1 MIETRITADL
11 MRAQSTAQAAILSD
25 AAQGHAAAGR
35 VVEAIA
41 AAWAV
46 EVLRLQATLAG
57 QILLDRRA
65 PNYRYFEAAEAIMT
79 GLDQPWKPGATAAD
93 TIRAGRD
100 ALARVVEPVVLS
112 QLSDSFGSLAYLES
126 LPALDQAAVEAFA
139 RTRLQGRTAGN
150 FVRGRREEAADA
162 MLRAQA
168 LRLQGDVPAAV
179 RLAYEGDFGSLEAY
193 LVESAV
199 AVGDAAL
206 FTVSARW
213 DLAAFAM
220 SQLVGLPGEFE
231 PAVTLI
237 REAMAQAL
245 GEPDGSRLRPTFTAL

>member
-1 MIETRITADL
+1 VIETRITADV
-11 MRAQSTAQAAILSD
+11 MRSQAAFQANVLSD
-25 AAQGHAAAGR
+25 ASQGHATAGR

-65 PNYRYFEAAEAIMT
+65 PIYRYFEAAAVIVS
-79 GLDQPWKPGATAAD
+79 GLDQPWGPGATAAD

-112 QLSDSFGSLAYLES
+112 QLSDSFASLHYLES
-126 LPALDQAAVEAFA
+126 LPAIDETALQAFA
-139 RTRLQGRTAGN
+139 RMRLQGRTVEQ
-150 FVRGRREEAADA
+150 FVRSRRQEAAGA
-162 MLRAQA
+162 LLRAQA
-168 LRLQGDVPAAV
+168 LRLQGDVPGAI

-199 AVGDAAL
+199 AVGDTAL
-206 FTVSARW
+206 LTVSARW

-220 SQLVGLPGEFE
+220 SRLVGLPGQFE
-231 PAVTLI
+231 PAVTTI
-237 REAMAQAL
+237 REAMVQAL
-245 GEPDGSRLRPTFTAL
+245 GEPEGSRLRSTFTAL